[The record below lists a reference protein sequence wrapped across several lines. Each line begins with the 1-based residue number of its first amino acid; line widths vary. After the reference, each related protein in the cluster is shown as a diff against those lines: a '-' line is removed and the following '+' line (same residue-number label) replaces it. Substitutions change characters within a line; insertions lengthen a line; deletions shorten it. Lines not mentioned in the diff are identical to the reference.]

1 MPNQEEL
8 LNFQRE
14 AIHDSQFDPLR
25 LRRNLW
31 EMTNTGAA
39 QIRCKSC
46 EYAKVCWIQPHNSS
60 LEPPWPEWSR
70 LFQWLGPPPKGT
82 KWTVFWFPALPKRQF
97 PAKGETIGPAHLN
110 GGYCYPCNPHIIV
123 VYRLEEA
130 TRVLLHEVLHAS
142 CTDPQGAPL
151 EIKEATTETWAELFL
166 VALCSKGNME
176 QAKKLWRI
184 QSQWIVNQNE
194 KIRREHKV
202 HQPRDYAWR
211 YTVGREMV
219 LNHLHIPLPYPKLV
233 HGTSSRLTHPS
244 LCV

>member
-1 MPNQEEL
+1 MPNPEEL
-8 LNFQRE
+8 QNFQRE
-14 AIHDSQFDPLR
+14 ATHESQFDPLR

-31 EMTNTGAA
+31 ELTNTGGAKI
-39 QIRCKSC
+39 QCKSC
-46 EYAKVCWIQPHNSS
+46 IYAKVCWIQPQGTT
-60 LEPPWPEWSR
+60 LEPPWAEWSR
-70 LFQWLGPPPKGT
+70 LFQWLGSPPAGT
-82 KWTVFWFPALPKRQF
+82 KWTVFWFPAPTKRLLP
-97 PAKGETIGPAHLN
+97 PKGHPVGPAHVN

-130 TRVLLHEVLHAS
+130 TRVLMHEVLHAA
-142 CTDPQGAPL
+142 CTDPPNAPL
-151 EIKEATTETWAELFL
+151 EIKEATTETWAELLL
-166 VALCSKGNME
+166 VALCSKGNLDH
-176 QAKKLWRI
+176 AKKLWRL

-194 KIRREHKV
+194 KLRKEYQVISS
-202 HQPRDYAWR
+202 QDYAWR